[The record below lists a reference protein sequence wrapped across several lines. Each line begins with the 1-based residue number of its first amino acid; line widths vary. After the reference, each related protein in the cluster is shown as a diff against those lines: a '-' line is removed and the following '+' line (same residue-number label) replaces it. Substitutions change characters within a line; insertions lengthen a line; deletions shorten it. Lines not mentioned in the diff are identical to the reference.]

1 MFLIRHIACC
11 PNLLES
17 LHEVALPHGTLLRP
31 VERIQVANQ
40 VRRWETSR
48 EGAELLL
55 SYGIEYDHS
64 MSHHD
69 CQPYYL
75 RTGDSWTKI
84 DYEKK
89 AEDWMKPLVAGQ
101 QTGLVEIPANWYL
114 DVGISSLHASHL
126 LTHYFRICHPI
137 CLSRLRQTVTVS

>member
-1 MFLIRHIACC
+1 MVRRSAG
-11 PNLLES
+11 E
-17 LHEVALPHGTLLRP
+17 LHSDCNTDYRL
-31 VERIQVANQ
+31 
-40 VRRWETSR
+40 RWETSR

-84 DYEKK
+84 DYSKK
-89 AEDWMKPLVAGQ
+89 AEEWMKPLVSGQ
-101 QTGLVEIPANWYL
+101 ETGLVEIPANWYL
-114 DVGISSLHASHL
+114 DVNGIH
-126 LTHYFRICHPI
+126 T
-137 CLSRLRQTVTVS
+137 TV

>member
-1 MFLIRHIACC
+1 
-11 PNLLES
+11 
-17 LHEVALPHGTLLRP
+17 
-31 VERIQVANQ
+31 
-40 VRRWETSR
+40 
-48 EGAELLL
+48 
-55 SYGIEYDHS
+55 

-89 AEDWMKPLVAGQ
+89 AKEWMKPLVAGQ

-114 DVGISSLHASHL
+114 DVCAISGTTQKNALTYDIRIYHL
-126 LTHYFRICHPI
+126 T
-137 CLSRLRQTVTVS
+137 CLSNPHQTAMVLSMREIPRIYGEIISTTSTANMMSSSS

>member
-1 MFLIRHIACC
+1 MA
-11 PNLLES
+11 
-17 LHEVALPHGTLLRP
+17 
-31 VERIQVANQ
+31 
-40 VRRWETSR
+40 RWETSQ

-84 DYEKK
+84 DYNKEAK
-89 AEDWMKPLVAGQ
+89 DWMKPLVAGK

-114 DVGISSLHASHL
+114 DVSSLLQHRLFPSLIFERGFTTSYVYQGFAQQ
-126 LTHYFRICHPI
+126 
-137 CLSRLRQTVTVS
+137 SRFCECQRYGGSLAGSF

>member
-1 MFLIRHIACC
+1 LIASIRHA
-11 PNLLES
+11 NF
-17 LHEVALPHGTLLRP
+17 LP
-31 VERIQVANQ
+31 
-40 VRRWETSR
+40 RWETSR

-89 AEDWMKPLVAGQ
+89 AKDWMKPLVAGQ

-114 DVGISSLHASHL
+114 DVCTIGS
-126 LTHYFRICHPI
+126 T
-137 CLSRLRQTVTVS
+137 T

>member
-1 MFLIRHIACC
+1 MIY
-11 PNLLES
+11 
-17 LHEVALPHGTLLRP
+17 
-31 VERIQVANQ
+31 
-40 VRRWETSR
+40 RRWETSR

-84 DYEKK
+84 DYKKK
-89 AEDWMKPLVAGQ
+89 ADEWMKPLVAGQ
-101 QTGLVEIPANWYL
+101 KTGLVEIPANWYL
-114 DVGISSLHASHL
+114 DVRTFTFLGPCDKL
-126 LTHYFRICHPI
+126 LNRDLGFAPAHVHQGFTK
-137 CLSRLRQTVTVS
+137 

>member
-1 MFLIRHIACC
+1 MVR
-11 PNLLES
+11 S
-17 LHEVALPHGTLLRP
+17 LRCLHTVRMADYF
-31 VERIQVANQ
+31 
-40 VRRWETSR
+40 RRWETSR

-89 AEDWMKPLVAGQ
+89 AETWMKPLVAGQ
-101 QTGLVEIPANWYL
+101 ETGLVEIPANWYL
-114 DVGISSLHASHL
+114 DVRIAVRYVRHV
-126 LTHYFRICHPI
+126 LT
-137 CLSRLRQTVTVS
+137 

>member
-1 MFLIRHIACC
+1 
-11 PNLLES
+11 
-17 LHEVALPHGTLLRP
+17 VD
-31 VERIQVANQ
+31 
-40 VRRWETSR
+40 RWETSE

-84 DYEKK
+84 DYSKK
-89 AEDWMKPLVAGQ
+89 AEEWMKPLVAGQ
-101 QTGLVEIPANWYL
+101 DTGLVEIPANWYL
-114 DVGISSLHASHL
+114 DVSRMNITSIPTTYLLHRIYHHICSS
-126 LTHYFRICHPI
+126 RP
-137 CLSRLRQTVTVS
+137 RQTAMVSSTHAIPKIYGGITSTTSTASMTSSSS

>member
-1 MFLIRHIACC
+1 VH
-11 PNLLES
+11 
-17 LHEVALPHGTLLRP
+17 
-31 VERIQVANQ
+31 
-40 VRRWETSR
+40 RWECSR

-84 DYEKK
+84 DYSKK
-89 AEDWMKPLVAGQ
+89 AEEWMKPLVKGQ
-101 QTGLVEIPANWYL
+101 DTGLVEIPANWYL
-114 DVGISSLHASHL
+114 DVSRNNGL
-126 LTHYFRICHPI
+126 LDKQLIHRTGSTTTYVHQGF
-137 CLSRLRQTVTVS
+137 SK

>member
-1 MFLIRHIACC
+1 MSRHGKFIETDFIIRIA
-11 PNLLES
+11 ES
-17 LHEVALPHGTLLRP
+17 LP
-31 VERIQVANQ
+31 
-40 VRRWETSR
+40 RWETSR

-84 DYEKK
+84 DYSKK
-89 AEDWMKPLVAGQ
+89 AEEWMKPLVAGQ
-101 QTGLVEIPANWYL
+101 DTGLVEIPANWYL
-114 DVGISSLHASHL
+114 DVSSVKTIKSLR
-126 LTHYFRICHPI
+126 LTNYTGFATTHVHQS
-137 CLSRLRQTVTVS
+137 LTQQSRLRECERYGRPVAGSL

>member
-1 MFLIRHIACC
+1 MYH
-11 PNLLES
+11 
-17 LHEVALPHGTLLRP
+17 
-31 VERIQVANQ
+31 ANDRQ
-40 VRRWETSR
+40 RWETSR

-84 DYEKK
+84 DYKKK
-89 AEDWMKPLVAGQ
+89 AQDWMKPLVAGQ
-101 QTGLVEIPANWYL
+101 DTGLVEIPANWYL
-114 DVGISSLHASHL
+114 DVRAISTDWSSYR
-126 LTHYFRICHPI
+126 LTCN
-137 CLSRLRQTVTVS
+137 V